1 MSTYVQKVKAE
12 MKKKAQE
19 QSENMKLTT
28 KDFTDHPLLYI
39 ALVLSALLSM
49 FAGIAIGLGVRVDAG
64 TVTAKGD
71 LPNIFAALLYG
82 ASFPI
87 FCI

>member
-1 MSTYVQKVKAE
+1 

-19 QSENMKLTT
+19 QSENMKLAT

-64 TVTAKGD
+64 TVRQKATCRISLPLFCTAHPSPFSLSLVLRIG
-71 LPNIFAALLYG
+71 
-82 ASFPI
+82 
-87 FCI
+87 